1 MLYFIPAWYDGDN
14 WKEKEEYW
22 YSRRAHSEFDE
33 TIKQI
38 QLIHRN
44 MREPYE
50 IILLSHAPNF
60 RHFLHRQGLF
70 RAGYWSCFDC
80 IQQVRRNKI
89 AILSYHNLKWPDGVE
104 FIYSPFAI
112 NVFLEGKRY
121 AQVEFGENGNPI
133 AVVMYENELVCRV
146 NEYDDRGF
154 LSLTTVY
161 ENNNP
166 HHRDY
171 LMENGIWKMREF
183 LTDGHIEINPKYPH
197 YTIQFDGQAE
207 DRAFS
212 RLEYQDIQHVIR
224 EVLSVKIASCK
235 RKDIF
240 IVASHRLHIG
250 MLAELLNHRKLIT
263 TFFENRFTDADLLKY
278 QKELEKSNYLITD
291 SKDYAEY
298 MKTKLKMPSDSVFDI
313 SPYDTRVDFGIS
325 QQMKTQNIL
334 VPIDGIQEK
343 DFEELLLQIARYL
356 SKNDK
361 ARVQFFTRN
370 IAYGFKEEMMY
381 KVERILVQNGFDR
394 RWIVEQMKAGGGE
407 NGVDEAEEEKVEIR
421 FFFNQHID
429 ERAISKCIH
438 EQRVILDIRN
448 TIDVFLFVTA
458 ISKGV
463 PRITTYNDQYI
474 VHLRNGFLMQNI
486 VETEKALSFYLDG
499 LDNWNEALVG
509 CYEMGQKYNTKNL
522 IEAWRGVLDSF
533 E

>member
-1 MLYFIPAWYDGDN
+1 MLYFIPAWYHGNN

-22 YSRRAHSEFDE
+22 YRRRAHSEFDE

-44 MREPYE
+44 MKEPYE
-50 IILLSHAPNF
+50 ILLLSHAPNF

-70 RAGYWSCFDC
+70 RANYWSCFDC

-112 NVFLEGKRY
+112 NVFLEGERY

-133 AVVMYENELVCRV
+133 AVAMYEKDLVCRI

-154 LSLTTVY
+154 LSLTTVF
-161 ENNNP
+161 ENGNP

-171 LMENGIWKMREF
+171 LMENGIWKMREY
-183 LTDGHIEINPKYPH
+183 LSDGHIEINPNFPN
-197 YTIQFDGQAE
+197 YTIQHDGQTE
-207 DRAFS
+207 DIPFS
-212 RLEYQDIQHVIR
+212 ALEYNNIQDVIR
-224 EVLSVKIASCK
+224 EVLEAKIASCSS
-235 RKDIF
+235 KDIF

-250 MLAELLNHRKLIT
+250 MLAEVLYNQNVIT

-278 QKELEKSNYLITD
+278 QNELMKSNYLITD
-291 SKDYAEY
+291 SKDYAET
-298 MKTKLKMPSDSVFDI
+298 MKAKIKMPYGSIFDI

-334 VPIDGIQEK
+334 VPIDGVEEK
-343 DFEELLLQIARYL
+343 DFEKLILKMASYL
-356 SKNDK
+356 RKNNK
-361 ARVQFFTRN
+361 ARVQLFTRN
-370 IAYGFKEEMMY
+370 VTYGFGEEMMR

-394 RWIVEQMKAGGGE
+394 RWIVEQAPAGGGE
-407 NGVDEAEEEKVEIR
+407 NGVEETEEEKVEVR
-421 FFFNQHID
+421 FFFNQYVD

-463 PRITTYNDQYI
+463 PRITTYRDQYV
-474 VHLRNGFLMQNI
+474 VHLRNGYLMQDI
-486 VETEKALSFYLDG
+486 EETENVLSFYLDS

-509 CYEMGQKYNTKNL
+509 CYEMGQEYTTKNL